1 MPSWCGRKRSTVRS
15 LSVLRIEIVY
25 AQPQCSLV
33 KSLSLPAGATIAD
46 ALSLVAS
53 DQDFRGLDLASCAV
67 GIFGKVARKDQ
78 QLMDGDRIEIY
89 RPLIEE
95 PKLARRKRASR
106 DTHDGVRPDD
116 IKASKSGRS

>member
-25 AQPQCSLV
+25 AQPQCSLA
-33 KSLSLPAGATIAD
+33 KSLNLPAGATIAD

-53 DQDFRGLDLASCAV
+53 DEDFLGIDLGTCAV
-67 GIFGKVARKDQ
+67 GIFGKVALRDQ

-89 RPLIEE
+89 RPLLEE
-95 PKLARRKRASR
+95 PKLARRKRVGR
-106 DTHDGVRPDD
+106 
-116 IKASKSGRS
+116 SGRR